1 MKYEKQDIDGLTQV
15 NKVLTYTNTAVTM
28 QLAQLTADMGEMQ

>member
-15 NKVLTYTNTAVTM
+15 NKVLKYTNTAVMM